1 MNFMTKIDYMKYA
14 KTWVTISVVL
24 TLASLIIALTMGFN
38 KGIDFT
44 GGNLYDIQF
53 EQAVTSQQVTDVVHK
68 AIGSEPVIQNAAVT
82 GTQSTGAEFL
92 VRTPELSKDNRDK
105 MVKELE
111 GLSKFKLISE
121 DQVSATISKELTTK
135 AALAVGVAALL
146 QIIYLWF
153 RFELKFGVTAVI
165 ALLHDILITVGAV
178 SLFHIQINSAFVAA
192 LLTILGYSIND
203 TVIVFDR
210 IRENLAQK
218 KKGETL
224 LDLTTRSIQETVTRS
239 IYTVLTVL
247 IMLAAML
254 IWGGGSIRD
263 FALTLFIGIASGMYS
278 SIFIASALWVLWQKS
293 ENDRKRVAPGSKPA
307 RA

>member
-1 MNFMTKIDYMKYA
+1 MHFMTKINYMKYA
-14 KTWVTISVVL
+14 KSWIIISVVL
-24 TLASLIIALTMGFN
+24 TLASLVIALTVGFN

-53 EQAVTSQQVTDVVHK
+53 EQVVTSQQVGDVVQK

-105 MVKELE
+105 MVKDLE

-135 AALAVGVAALL
+135 AALAVAVAALL

-153 RFELKFGVTAVI
+153 RFELKFGVTAVV

-247 IMLAAML
+247 IMLVAML

-263 FALTLFIGIASGMYS
+263 FAMTLFIGIASGMYS
-278 SIFIASALWVLWQKS
+278 PIFIASALWVLWQKS
-293 ENDRKRVAPGSKPA
+293 ENDRKKLAPGTKPV